1 MLRLKDEINTL
12 YECKSQ
18 VLVFINKSLI
28 KWIWSSSYAG
38 KTAGLDIS
46 HCSRYP
52 ENIFCHTMPNT
63 SYCTCINFVSFETK
77 HH

>member
-12 YECKSQ
+12 YKCKSQ

-28 KWIWSSSYAG
+28 KIMDVEFQLW

-46 HCSRYP
+46 HCSRDP

-77 HH
+77 YH